1 MRNTNG
7 AQKSTENARKLS
19 VKARDHHA
27 DLAAKSSP
35 VKSGSASRPRRIS
48 REAMRCRRKF
58 LQFYPGGYRDPDYVE
73 LERSYKWNAHEK
85 WSTTLDRIAYRSL
98 LRSRKYHEI
107 ARAAV
112 AIESRT
118 NLLFSFEKMA
128 IRDAVHGLS
137 GARTFATALYEYLY
151 GAGPDDTRFENWCAA
166 IEALPR
172 RQTRVLTWPIV
183 TVFPF
188 IARPDRYIYLKPT
201 VTREASK
208 AYSFDFHYES
218 RPNWPTY
225 ASLVSFAEQVRRDTR
240 DLRPR
245 DMIDLQSFIW
255 VQGSDEY
262 VA

>member
-1 MRNTNG
+1 MSNTSG
-7 AQKSTENARKLS
+7 AQKSTANVSKLS
-19 VKARDHHA
+19 ATPRGHRT
-27 DLAAKSSP
+27 DLAAKLSP
-35 VKSGSASRPRRIS
+35 IRSGSVSGRHRLSRD
-48 REAMRCRRKF
+48 ALRCRRKF

-73 LERSYKWNAHEK
+73 LERNYKWNAHEK
-85 WSTTLDRIAYRSL
+85 WRTTLDRITYRSL
-98 LRSRKYHEI
+98 LRSKKFHEI
-107 ARAAV
+107 AHIAV
-112 AIESRT
+112 SIESRT

-128 IRDAVHGLS
+128 IRDAVHRPA

-151 GAGPDDTRFENWCAA
+151 GAGPDDKRFESWCAA

-201 VTREASK
+201 VTREAAK
-208 AYSFDFHYES
+208 AYGIDFHYES
-218 RPNWPTY
+218 RPNWSTY
-225 ASLVSFAEQVRRDTR
+225 ASLITFAEQVRRDTR